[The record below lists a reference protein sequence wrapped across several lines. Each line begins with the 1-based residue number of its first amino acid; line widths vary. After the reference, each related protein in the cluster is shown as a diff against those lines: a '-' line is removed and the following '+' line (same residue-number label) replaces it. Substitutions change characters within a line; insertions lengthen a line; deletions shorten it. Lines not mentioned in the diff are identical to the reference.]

1 MPRSCSTDTDCIR
14 RFGRRKS
21 KQGTQRYRGCCLTT
35 RLRDLQC
42 RSLRTTGSD
51 PTQATRGSCGE
62 SVRWGAKY
70 RLWRTFTCRQGI
82 IPRGWPPV
90 PWDFPPLVP
99 GSPVEAAQIGIKRS
113 PEATLWYVVGNSR
126 TTRYTL
132 SVRKGARCL
141 CELCAI
147 CLADFVDGAVH
158 AQVAFLNPDRAL
170 ADALDLVHGVAHEQD
185 GDVAIVDKVLDAA
198 LALLLGLCRW
208 NVKACYE

>member
-1 MPRSCSTDTDCIR
+1 MPRSCSTDTDRIR

-82 IPRGWPPV
+82 IPRGRLPV
-90 PWDFPPLVP
+90 SWVFPPLVP
-99 GSPVEAAQIGIKRS
+99 GSPVEAAQIGIKTFARGD
-113 PEATLWYVVGNSR
+113 PLVCAEQFGA
-126 TTRYTL
+126 TRYTL

-141 CELCAI
+141 CELGTI
-147 CLADFVDGAVH
+147 RLADLVDGAVH
-158 AQVAFLNPDRAL
+158 A
-170 ADALDLVHGVAHEQD
+170 
-185 GDVAIVDKVLDAA
+185 
-198 LALLLGLCRW
+198 
-208 NVKACYE
+208 